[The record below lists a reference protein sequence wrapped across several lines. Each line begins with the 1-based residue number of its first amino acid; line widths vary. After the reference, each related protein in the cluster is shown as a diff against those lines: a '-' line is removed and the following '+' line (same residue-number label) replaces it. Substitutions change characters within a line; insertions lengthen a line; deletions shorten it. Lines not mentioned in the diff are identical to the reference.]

1 MTAPSVGRG
10 QTPKGS
16 EGRGQTPKGSDPLAR
31 SESVVIPSERSESR
45 DLHLVSHPPPL
56 QTLQLGMQWFGED
69 AGGLNRV
76 YAHLLDE
83 LARTGVEVHGLV
95 AGSAE
100 VARTSHGLVRAF
112 APASAP
118 LLSRLR
124 ALRAASGAWLREHP
138 DAVVGSHFA
147 MHAFP
152 VLSRL
157 GAHPFVVHFQ
167 GPWAAES
174 RVEGAGALSV
184 LARAAIESAVYR
196 RASHAIVLS
205 AAFRDVLA
213 REYRVPLN
221 RIHVIPGGVD
231 VDRFAIAR
239 SPSECRRTLG
249 WPADRPIVLCVRRL
263 VRRVGVDTLV
273 EAANVLRARVP
284 DALVLIAGTGPL
296 QRELEA
302 RVAALGLEQHVRF
315 LGFLPEADLPTAYR
329 AADLTVVPT
338 AALEGFG
345 LITVESLAAG
355 TPCVV
360 TPVGALTDVIA
371 PIAPQ
376 LVADTPSAGDIGA
389 LLAAALRGEVPL
401 PTPRQC
407 ESFARRGHDW
417 PVVAAR
423 VRQVYEAARR

>member
-1 MTAPSVGRG
+1 MTPPGRVLRG
-10 QTPKGS
+10 QTPQAPDPSGW
-16 EGRGQTPKGSDPLAR
+16 GQTPAVSDPLAPR
-31 SESVVIPSERSESR
+31 GSAVIPS
-45 DLHLVSHPPPL
+45 LPPL

-76 YAHLLDE
+76 YAHLIDE
-83 LARTGVEVHGLV
+83 LARSGVQLHGLV
-95 AGSAE
+95 AGSAD
-100 VARTSHGLVRAF
+100 VARASGGRVHAF

-118 LLSRLR
+118 ILSRLR
-124 ALRAASGAWLREHP
+124 ALRAASRAWLRAHP
-138 DAVVGSHFA
+138 DAVVVSHFA

-152 VLSRL
+152 VLSQL

-167 GPWAAES
+167 GPWGAES

-184 LARAAIESAVYR
+184 LARELVEHRVYR
-196 RASHAIVLS
+196 RADRAIVLS

-213 REYRVPLN
+213 REYRVPMD

-231 VDRFAIAR
+231 VDRFAIAA
-239 SPSECRRTLG
+239 SPTECRRALG
-249 WPADRPIVLCVRRL
+249 WPTDRPIVLCVRRL

-273 EAANVLRARVP
+273 EAVNVLRARVP

-296 QRELEA
+296 RAELEA
-302 RVAALGLEQHVRF
+302 RVATLGLEQHVRF
-315 LGFLPEADLPTAYR
+315 LGFLPDADLPTAYR

-360 TPVGALTDVIA
+360 TPVGGLTDVIA
-371 PIAPQ
+371 PLAPQ
-376 LVADTPSAGDIGA
+376 LVADTPSAGDIGT
-389 LLAAALRGEVPL
+389 LLAAALRGDIPVP
-401 PTPRQC
+401 TARQC
-407 ESFARRGHDW
+407 ESFARRDHDW

>member
-1 MTAPSVGRG
+1 MTAPGRVLRG
-10 QTPKGS
+10 QTPTAKP
-16 EGRGQTPKGSDPLAR
+16 EGSDPLAR
-31 SESVVIPSERSESR
+31 QDLRS
-45 DLHLVSHPPPL
+45 L

-76 YAHLLDE
+76 YAHLVDE

-95 AGSAE
+95 AGTSD
-100 VARTSHGLVRAF
+100 VARASHGRVHAF

-124 ALRAASGAWLREHP
+124 ALRAASGAWLRAHP
-138 DAVVGSHFA
+138 DAVVVSHFA

-152 VLSRL
+152 VLPRL

-184 LARAAIESAVYR
+184 LARAMVESVVYR
-196 RASHAIVLS
+196 RAAHAIVLS
-205 AAFRDVLA
+205 TAFRDILA
-213 REYRVPLN
+213 REYRVPLD

-231 VDRFAIAR
+231 VDRFAIAA
-239 SPSECRRTLG
+239 SPTECRRTLG
-249 WPADRPIVLCVRRL
+249 WPTDRPIVLCVRRL

-284 DALVLIAGTGPL
+284 DALVLVAGTGPL
-296 QRELEA
+296 RGELEA
-302 RVAALGLEQHVRF
+302 RVVALGLERHVRF
-315 LGFLPEADLPTAYR
+315 LGFLPDDDLPTAYR

-345 LITVESLAAG
+345 LVTVESLAAG

-360 TPVGALTDVIA
+360 TPVGGLTDVIA
-371 PIAPQ
+371 PLAPQ
-376 LVADTPSAGDIGA
+376 LVTDTPSAGDIGA
-389 LLAAALRGEVPL
+389 LLAAALRGDIPVP
-401 PTPRQC
+401 TARQC
-407 ESFARRGHDW
+407 ETFARRDHDW

>member
-1 MTAPSVGRG
+1 MTARGVSADPSTALGMTTAVIPSERG
-10 QTPKGS
+10 T
-16 EGRGQTPKGSDPLAR
+16 
-31 SESVVIPSERSESR
+31 VIPSERSESR
-45 DLHLVSHPPPL
+45 DLHLAVQPSL

-76 YAHLLDE
+76 YAHLVRE
-83 LARTGVEVHGLV
+83 LARTGVDIHGLV
-95 AGSAE
+95 AGTDDVRHASG
-100 VARTSHGLVRAF
+100 GLVHAF

-118 LLSRLR
+118 LLTRLR
-124 ALRAASGAWLREHP
+124 ALRAASRTWLRGHP
-138 DAVVGSHFA
+138 DAIVVSHFA

-152 VLSRL
+152 VLSQL
-157 GAHPFVVHFQ
+157 GTHPFVVHFQ
-167 GPWAAES
+167 GPWGAES
-174 RVEGAGALSV
+174 RVEGAGTLSV
-184 LARAAIESAVYR
+184 LAREMVERAVYR

-213 REYRVPLN
+213 REFRVPMD

-231 VDRFAIAR
+231 VDRFAIDA
-239 SPSECRRTLG
+239 SPAECRRTLG
-249 WPADRPIVLCVRRL
+249 WPTDRPIVLCVRRL
-263 VRRVGVDTLV
+263 VRRVGVDTLID
-273 EAANVLRARVP
+273 AANVLRARVP

-296 QRELEA
+296 RAELEA
-302 RVAALGLEQHVRF
+302 RVATLGLERHVRF
-315 LGFLPEADLPTAYR
+315 LGFVPDGDLPTAYR

-360 TPVGALTDVIA
+360 TPVGGLTDVVS

-389 LLAAALRGEVPL
+389 LLAAALRGDIPVP
-401 PTPRQC
+401 TARQC
-407 ESFARRGHDW
+407 ERFARRDHDW

>member
-1 MTAPSVGRG
+1 LAAPA
-10 QTPKGS
+10 Q
-16 EGRGQTPKGSDPLAR
+16 
-31 SESVVIPSERSESR
+31 PS
-45 DLHLVSHPPPL
+45 L
-56 QTLQLGMQWFGED
+56 QILQLGMQWFGED

-76 YAHLLDE
+76 YAHLVRE
-83 LARTGVEVHGLV
+83 LAQSGVELHGLV
-95 AGSAE
+95 AGTDD
-100 VARTSHGLVRAF
+100 VARASGGLVHAF

-124 ALRAASGAWLREHP
+124 ALRTASRTWLHQRPE
-138 DAVVGSHFA
+138 AVVVSHFA

-152 VLSRL
+152 VLSQL

-167 GPWAAES
+167 GPWGAES

-184 LARAAIESAVYR
+184 LAREMVERRVYR
-196 RASHAIVLS
+196 RADRAIVLS
-205 AAFRDVLA
+205 TAFRDVLA
-213 REYRVPLN
+213 REFRVPMD

-231 VDRFAIAR
+231 VDRFAIAA

-249 WPADRPIVLCVRRL
+249 WPTDRPIVLCVRRL
-263 VRRVGVDTLV
+263 VRRVGVDTLI

-296 QRELEA
+296 RAELEA
-302 RVAALGLEQHVRF
+302 RVAALGLEKHVQF
-315 LGFLPEADLPTAYR
+315 LGFVPDHSLPTAYR

-360 TPVGALTDVIA
+360 TPVGGLTDVIT
-371 PIAPQ
+371 PLAPQ
-376 LVADTPSAGDIGA
+376 LVTHTTSAGDIGA
-389 LLAAALRGEVPL
+389 LLADALRGAIPL
-401 PTPRQC
+401 PTARQC
-407 ESFARRGHDW
+407 ESFARRDHDW

>member
-1 MTAPSVGRG
+1 MTASVVPSERPYRG
-10 QTPKGS
+10 QTPRAQP
-16 EGRGQTPKGSDPLAR
+16 EGSDPLAAPAQ
-31 SESVVIPSERSESR
+31 PS
-45 DLHLVSHPPPL
+45 L
-56 QTLQLGMQWFGED
+56 QILQLGMQWFGED

-76 YAHLLDE
+76 YAHLVRE
-83 LARTGVEVHGLV
+83 LAQSGVELHGLV
-95 AGSAE
+95 AGTDD
-100 VARTSHGLVRAF
+100 VARASGGLVHAF

-124 ALRAASGAWLREHP
+124 ALRTASRTWLHQRPE
-138 DAVVGSHFA
+138 AVVVSHFA

-152 VLSRL
+152 VLSQL

-167 GPWAAES
+167 GPWGAES

-184 LARAAIESAVYR
+184 LAREMVERRVYR
-196 RASHAIVLS
+196 RADRAIVLS
-205 AAFRDVLA
+205 TAFRDVLA
-213 REYRVPLN
+213 REFRVPMD

-231 VDRFAIAR
+231 VDRFAIAA

-249 WPADRPIVLCVRRL
+249 WPTDRPIVLCVRRL
-263 VRRVGVDTLV
+263 VRRVGVDTLI

-296 QRELEA
+296 RAELEA
-302 RVAALGLEQHVRF
+302 RVAALGLEKHVQF
-315 LGFLPEADLPTAYR
+315 LGFVPDHSLPTAYR

-360 TPVGALTDVIA
+360 TPVGGLTDVIT
-371 PIAPQ
+371 PLAPQ
-376 LVADTPSAGDIGA
+376 LVTHTTSAGDIGA
-389 LLAAALRGEVPL
+389 LLADALRGAIPL
-401 PTPRQC
+401 PTARQC
-407 ESFARRGHDW
+407 ESFARRDHDW